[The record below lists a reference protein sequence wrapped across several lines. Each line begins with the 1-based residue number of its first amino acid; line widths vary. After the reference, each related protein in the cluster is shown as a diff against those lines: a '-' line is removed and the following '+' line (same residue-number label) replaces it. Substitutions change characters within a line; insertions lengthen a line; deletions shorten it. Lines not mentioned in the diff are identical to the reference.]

1 MSGKDMSKY
10 INWAKEQDCS
20 KLFYTRDVMIEGLY
34 KGDKEIC
41 QYVKAMHVGI
51 DMFDTLL
58 RKVQLLSFKV
68 HECREIA
75 AKSQWIPV
83 SERLPDP
90 DKHILVSFENFSLPM
105 IGRYTVDDDDGGT
118 FRVGD
123 ENESFIE
130 HDLYVN
136 AWMKLPECYKED

>member
-41 QYVKAMHVGI
+41 QYVKAMHAGI

-83 SERLPDP
+83 SERLPETSGTYQVTCSEG
-90 DKHILVSFENFSLPM
+90 KILHSTYAKFQCKLK
-105 IGRYTVDDDDGGT
+105 RW
-118 FRVGD
+118 
-123 ENESFIE
+123 
-130 HDLYVN
+130 DLTGARSYWKVT
-136 AWMKLPECYKED
+136 AWMPLPEPYKEE